1 VRKAIPSAADFAGAA
16 GRGLRSDFL
25 GPLPKPD
32 PAKLAAV
39 SASRGGVGGGDGDA
53 DSDSDR
59 AGGSLSTALAAASAV
74 NELVTLRAVAV
85 LPRHPQH
92 LLEPRRLPLH
102 VLRPTDCYNY
112 KILISKR

>member
-53 DSDSDR
+53 DSDR

-92 LLEPRRLPLH
+92 LLEPRRLPLD
-102 VLRPTDCYNY
+102 VLAPDR
-112 KILISKR
+112 LLQL